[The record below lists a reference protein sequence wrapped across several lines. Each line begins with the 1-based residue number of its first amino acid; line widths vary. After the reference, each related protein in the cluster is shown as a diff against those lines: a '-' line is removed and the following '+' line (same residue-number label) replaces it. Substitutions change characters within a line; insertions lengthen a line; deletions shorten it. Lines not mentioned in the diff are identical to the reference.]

1 MTNPEPS
8 RQLSDS
14 FPSPTV
20 RLEDLLGGIAR
31 GIVSGQEGLDRAAVS
46 APDNRAILPTGEVH
60 LRPLW
65 FVFEHTTIELEF
77 STFVSGSASAPA
89 FQCRP
94 LDPVAVALR
103 GYAESSGTR
112 LRIEIAPLAADLM
125 RVNGE
130 R

>member
-8 RQLSDS
+8 KQLSDS

-31 GIVSGQEGLDRAAVS
+31 GLVSAQDGLDRS
-46 APDNRAILPTGEVH
+46 ALSASDTRAILPAGEVH

-65 FVFEHTTIELEF
+65 FVFEHTTVELEF
-77 STFVSGSASAPA
+77 STLVSGSASAPG

-112 LRIEIAPLAADLM
+112 LRIEIAPLAADVI
-125 RVNGE
+125 RGNG
-130 R
+130 